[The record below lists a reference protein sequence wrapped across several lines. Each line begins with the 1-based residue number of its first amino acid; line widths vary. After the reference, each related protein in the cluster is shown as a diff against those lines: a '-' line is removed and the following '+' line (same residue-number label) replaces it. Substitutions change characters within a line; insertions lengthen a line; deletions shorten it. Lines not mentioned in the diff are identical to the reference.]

1 MNKPL
6 QTKRGLLSLVL
17 CAAAVLV
24 MAAGAFPQAT
34 QVTLEGTIVDE
45 QGNALPGAAIGIRN
59 TETGYLFSALS
70 KSNGAYAVSGIQP
83 GTYEVEVKLAGFTT
97 QKNTGMVLNVGARLT
112 INFTLKPS
120 TLHEELTVTA
130 AAPLIEISKSE
141 VSSVVDRQKI
151 DDIPLLDRNFAS
163 LVVLK
168 AGVQE
173 DSQSNAMSRG
183 NEEILLDGV
192 SNEWVGTN
200 ITRASV
206 PADAIEEFRVL
217 TNQFQAE
224 FGNSSGMIMS
234 GITRSGTN
242 TLRGRASFFYRD
254 QAFDAVNYFV
264 NHASYKGP
272 KLSKDE
278 YEKTKFDH
286 YNYSGFLGGPIVKDK
301 AHFFLAYEGLNQN
314 TYATITSPLVPNET
328 IKQPSVTN
336 QLVAKFNY
344 QLNEKNLLTFRYTLN
359 RLTEDNQGPG
369 GLYTKELVYK
379 NKNKVDDFQANW
391 TWFPSDNTINELRV
405 LHSRM
410 DSSLT
415 APDPN
420 RYFIARPSGYFGKV
434 ANVPQ
439 TSIENRTQIVDNFSM
454 FLGDHNVKLGFDF
467 SNVPIRG
474 DIWQYKPGYFI
485 FTTDAPFDASNFAT
499 YPLMFLYN
507 SGDTKFNSPYTEA
520 ALFAQD
526 TWKVVPRLT
535 LNLGF
540 RYNYYKCEGLHIK
553 NGDIRNLNP
562 RFGFSY
568 DLSGDGKTALRG
580 GIGTFSANPML
591 NSGLLAYFMNQI
603 HIQTL
608 IFPNYP
614 DPFQPNPFF
623 PSIPGSMALGEY
635 KGKQN
640 AIAPYSLQSTLGV
653 ERALL
658 QDLSVAADLIWT
670 KGYRLSRYENENPVT
685 PGTYYVRPDMSK
697 GDVWVIT
704 DGGKSDYKALYLTV
718 NKRYSHGWS
727 LEASYTLSTSKADVE
742 TEQTMPHTYDPNAW
756 VTQYGPTDRDAR
768 HRLAV
773 TAIVDL
779 PLGFQL
785 SGLLY
790 YRSKLPWNAI
800 YPDDVNADN
809 LVEDY
814 VDTYRNSRRGFDQ
827 VSLNARVSKYI
838 NISRLRLQLFGEF
851 YNLTNG
857 ANFDDVFNYYG
868 LPGFGDPTTA
878 GDPRLI
884 QLGVR
889 IDF

>member
-1 MNKPL
+1 MKVAS
-6 QTKRGLLSLVL
+6 KVRRASLSFVL
-17 CAAAVLV
+17 CVAAVLV
-24 MAAGAFPQAT
+24 MTAGVFPQAT

-45 QGNALPGAAIGIRN
+45 QGNALPGVAVGVRN
-59 TETGYLFSALS
+59 TETGYLYTALS
-70 KSNGAYAVSGIQP
+70 KSNGAYALSGIQP
-83 GTYEVEVKLAGFTT
+83 GTYEVEVKLAGFAA
-97 QKNTGMVLNVGARLT
+97 QKNTGMVFNMGGRVT
-112 INFTLKPS
+112 VNFTMKPS
-120 TLHEELTVTA
+120 TLQEELTVTA
-130 AAPLIEISKSE
+130 TAPLIEVSKSE

-163 LVVLK
+163 LVLLK

-224 FGNSSGMIMS
+224 YGNSSGMIMS
-234 GITRSGTN
+234 AISRSGTN

-264 NHASYKGP
+264 DHATYKGP
-272 KLSKDE
+272 KLPKDQ
-278 YEKTKFDH
+278 YKKPRFDH
-286 YNYSGFLGGPIVKDK
+286 YNYSAFLGGPIVKDR
-301 AHFFLAYEGLNQN
+301 AHFFLAYEGLSQN
-314 TYATITSPLVPNET
+314 LYSQITSPLVPNET
-328 IKQPSVTN
+328 IKQPSITN

-359 RLTEDNQGPG
+359 RVTLKNQGPG
-369 GLYTKELVYK
+369 GLFTKETAFTEK
-379 NKNKVDDFQANW
+379 DKIDDFQANW

-405 LHSRM
+405 LHSRTNF
-410 DSSLT
+410 DLSAANL
-415 APDPN
+415 DL
-420 RYFIARPSGYFGKV
+420 YLIQRPSGYFGKMP
-434 ANVPQ
+434 NVPQ
-439 TSIENRTQIVDNFSM
+439 STIENRTQIVDNFSI
-454 FLGDHNVKLGFDF
+454 FLGDHNFKLGFDY
-467 SNVPIRG
+467 SNVPLHG
-474 DIWQYKPGYFI
+474 EIWQYKPGYFI
-485 FTTDAPFDASNFAT
+485 FTTDAPFDPANFAT

-507 SGDTKFNSPYTEA
+507 NGNTKLNSPYTEA
-520 ALFAQD
+520 AVFAQD
-526 TWKVVPRLT
+526 TWKVVPRFT

-540 RYNYYKCEGLHIK
+540 RYNYYMCEGLHIK

-568 DLSGDGKTALRG
+568 DLTGDGKTALRG

-591 NSGLLAYFMNQI
+591 NSGLLAYFMNSIQ
-603 HIQTL
+603 IQTM

-623 PSIPGSMALGEY
+623 PPMPGTMSLGEY
-635 KGKQN
+635 KAKVG

-653 ERALL
+653 ERAVL

-670 KGYRLSRYENENPVT
+670 KGYRLTRYENENGVI
-685 PGTYYVRPDMSK
+685 PGTSFLRPNMTK

-727 LEASYTLSTSKADVE
+727 LEASYTLSSSHSDVE
-742 TEQTMPHTYDPNAW
+742 TEQTQPHSNAPDAW
-756 VTQYGPTDRDAR
+756 ITQWGPTDKDAR
-768 HRLAV
+768 HRLAL
-773 TAIVDL
+773 TGIVDL

-785 SGLLY
+785 SGY
-790 YRSKLPWNAI
+790 VYFRSKLPWNAI
-800 YPDDVNADN
+800 YPTDVNLDSI
-809 LVEDY
+809 VEDY
-814 VDTYRNSRRGFDQ
+814 VDAHRNMRRGFDSF
-827 VSLNARVSKYI
+827 SLNARVSKFI
-838 NISRLRLQLFGEF
+838 DISRLRLQLFGEF
-851 YNLTNG
+851 YNLTNR
-857 ANFDDVFNYYG
+857 ANFGDVFNNYG
-868 LPGFGDPTTA
+868 LPGFGNPTTA

-889 IDF
+889 LDF

>member
-1 MNKPL
+1 MV
-6 QTKRGLLSLVL
+6 S
-17 CAAAVLV
+17 
-24 MAAGAFPQAT
+24 AGAFAQAT
-34 QVTLEGTIVDE
+34 LVTLEGTVADE
-45 QGNALPGAAIGIRN
+45 QGNALPGVEIGIRN
-59 TETGYLFSALS
+59 TETGYLYSALS
-70 KSNGAYAVSGIQP
+70 RSNGTYIVSGIQP
-83 GTYEVEVKLAGFTT
+83 GTYEMEVTLSGFAAHT
-97 QKNTGMVLNVGARLT
+97 QSGMVFSVGARLT
-112 INFTLKPS
+112 IDFTLKPL

-168 AGVQE
+168 AGVQIGE
-173 DSQSNAMSRG
+173 VGGETIRSNAMSRG

-224 FGNSSGMIMS
+224 YGNSSGMIMS
-234 GITRSGTN
+234 AITRSGTN
-242 TLRGRASFFYRD
+242 RLRGRASFFYRD
-254 QAFDAVNYFV
+254 QAFDTVNYFV
-264 NHASYKGP
+264 DHASYKGT

-278 YEKTKFDH
+278 YEKTMFDH

-369 GLYTKELVYK
+369 GLFTKELAYK
-379 NKNKVDDFQANW
+379 NKWKVDDFQANW
-391 TWFPSDNTINELRV
+391 TLFPSDNTMNELRV
-405 LHSRM
+405 LHSRT

-415 APDPN
+415 VPDPN
-420 RYFIARPSGYFGKV
+420 RYFIERPSGYFGKL
-434 ANVPQ
+434 ANQPQ
-439 TSIENRTQIVDNFSM
+439 TTIENRTQIIDNFSV
-454 FLGDHNVKLGFDF
+454 FLGNHILKLGFDY
-467 SNVPIRG
+467 SNVPLTG
-474 DIWQYKPGYFI
+474 ELYQYDPGYFI
-485 FTTDAPFDASNFAT
+485 FTTDTPFDPSDFST

-507 SGDTKFNSPYTEA
+507 SGSPFLDSPYSQA

-526 TWKVVPRLT
+526 NWKVVPRLT
-535 LNLGF
+535 LNFGF
-540 RYNYYKCEGLHIK
+540 RYNYFKCEGLHIK

-603 HIQTL
+603 QIQTL

-623 PSIPGSMALGEY
+623 TPIPGSMTLGEY
-635 KGKQN
+635 KAKQN

-670 KGYRLSRYENENPVT
+670 KGYRLIRYENENGVI
-685 PGTYYVRPDMSK
+685 PGTSYERPNMAK
-697 GDVWVIT
+697 GDVWNIT
-704 DGGKSDYKALYLTV
+704 DGGKSDYKAIYLTV
-718 NKRYSHGWS
+718 KKRYSHGWF
-727 LEASYTLSTSKADVE
+727 LEASYTLSSSKSDVE
-742 TEQTMPHTYDPNAW
+742 TEQTMPHSYDPDAW
-756 VTQYGPTDRDAR
+756 DTQWGPTDADAQ
-768 HRLAV
+768 HKLAV
-773 TAIVDL
+773 TGIIDL

-785 SGLLY
+785 SGFFY

-800 YPDDVNADN
+800 YPTDVNADSI
-809 LVEDY
+809 VEDY
-814 VDTYRNSRRGFDQ
+814 VDTFRNSRRGFDRI
-827 VSLNARVSKYI
+827 SLNARVSKYI

-851 YNLTNG
+851 YNLTNQT
-857 ANFDDVFNYYG
+857 NFSDIFNYYG
-868 LPGFGDPTTA
+868 LPGFGEPTVA

-884 QLGVR
+884 QLGCR